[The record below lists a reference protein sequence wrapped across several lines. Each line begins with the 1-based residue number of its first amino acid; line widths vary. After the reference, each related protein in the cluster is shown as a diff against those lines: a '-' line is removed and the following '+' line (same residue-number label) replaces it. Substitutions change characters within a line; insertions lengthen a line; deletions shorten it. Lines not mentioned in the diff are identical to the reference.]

1 MNHDRAE
8 TEQLKNIKQERKKKK
23 AQHTLFVN
31 DMLDQGQL
39 RGEKKSQSD
48 YEKALKV
55 WPTLTRIVPVH
66 SVRKGR
72 LLVRL

>member
-1 MNHDRAE
+1 MNHGRSA

-55 WPTLTRIVPVH
+55 CFDQHLQESFPFIQ
-66 SVRKGR
+66 SVK
-72 LLVRL
+72 VAY

>member
-1 MNHDRAE
+1 MNHDRSE

-55 WPTLTRIVPVH
+55 
-66 SVRKGR
+66 
-72 LLVRL
+72 